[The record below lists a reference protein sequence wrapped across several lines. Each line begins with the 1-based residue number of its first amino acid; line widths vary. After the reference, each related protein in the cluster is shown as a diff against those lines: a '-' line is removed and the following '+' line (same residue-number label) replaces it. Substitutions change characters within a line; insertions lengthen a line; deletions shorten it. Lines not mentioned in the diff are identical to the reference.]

1 MTLNRTGQYF
11 FRRPL
16 RAAIHLVADFQS
28 LSMLKPAKG
37 DGYTVNL
44 SMKGCCIDSDVLVE
58 VGMCLSLSMALS
70 DRASSP
76 LLIPVAQV
84 RWVNADNFGLEF
96 IKMAEL
102 DRLRLQQFVW
112 EHV

>member
-16 RAAIHLVADFQS
+16 RAVIHLASDFQS
-28 LSMLKPAKG
+28 LSMLKPTKG

-44 SMKGCCIDSDVLVE
+44 SMKGCCIDSDVPVQ
-58 VGMCLSLSMALS
+58 VGMCLSLCMELS
-70 DRASSP
+70 DQTSSP
-76 LLIPVAQV
+76 LFIPVAQV
-84 RWVNADNFGLEF
+84 RWVDANNFGLEF
-96 IKMAEL
+96 IKMAEP
-102 DRLRLQQFVW
+102 DRVRLQQFVW